1 MKIPTTLPSSI
12 QHFDP
17 GALLD
22 QIQMLHRWPA
32 QGDLLTLCYKMGP
45 AEAALFV
52 ILGVIFLLFGI
63 NIFKILVM
71 ANAALLGA
79 VAGAWIGDRGG
90 NAPVGAV
97 VGAFIAAALSWPLM
111 KHAVAI
117 MGALIGAMVGASA
130 WHVANQNP
138 EFAWAGAA
146 CGAATFGLLSFVLF
160 RGCVIMFTSLQ
171 GAAMIVI
178 GVLAL
183 LFKYPEFAPKLAS
196 LMSAKQYILPLAVL
210 FPALCGLVFQ
220 HSPTAHH
227 PHLKPAAKKPA

>member
-1 MKIPTTLPSSI
+1 MKIPTTPPSSI
-12 QHFDP
+12 QHFSAS
-17 GALLD
+17 ALLD

-32 QGDLLTLCYKMGP
+32 QGDLLTLCYRMGP

-52 ILGVIFLLFGI
+52 ILGIIFLLFGI

-79 VAGAWIGDRGG
+79 AAGAWIGDRGG

-97 VGAFIAAALSWPLM
+97 AGAFVAAALSWPLM

-117 MGALIGAMVGASA
+117 MGALIGAMLGAST
-130 WHVANQNP
+130 WHVASLNP
-138 EFAWAGAA
+138 EYAWAGAL

-183 LFKYPEFAPKLAS
+183 LFKYPDFAPKLAS
-196 LMSAKQYILPLAVL
+196 FMSAKEYILPLAVL

-220 HSPTAHH
+220 QSPSIHH
-227 PHLKPAAKKPA
+227 PNLKPAAKKPV